1 MAVSDDIVV
10 SQSGSH
16 AHGDAQA
23 VELPLGEVFSAA
35 RIAKKLTQQDV
46 SEKLRYSVKQIDAL
60 ENNKFDVLPDAM
72 ITRGFIRNYAKLLE
86 IDAEPLLANYR
97 DCMPDKQLAHLSV
110 HTSMREVSL
119 TKESLPWLNYILGA
133 IVVLLFL
140 LAWFFYM
147 DYRFKEADV
156 PSQAEQKPPVE
167 AADSSVELTLPEVA
181 LPVAERASE
190 YVANANGGSVDVSD
204 IVASPDGAVAD
215 ARVANQTLSS
225 DSSVAQSPAN
235 EAEITQAVSQP
246 ALDPVIAGA
255 KKMVSFSASEQTWV
269 SVTDKSGRVVFEKTL
284 SAGST
289 DSFEGLP
296 PLSVVVGNAKATQM
310 SYAGKPV
317 ALSAPAGSNV
327 ARIRLE

>member
-1 MAVSDDIVV
+1 MAVSDDIDV
-10 SQSGSH
+10 SQSGDH
-16 AHGDAQA
+16 VHGDAQA
-23 VELPLGEVFSAA
+23 ASLPLGEVLSAA

-86 IDAEPLLANYR
+86 IDAEPLLASYR

-119 TKESLPWLNYILGA
+119 TKESLPWLSYILGS

-147 DYRFKEADV
+147 DYRFKEGDV
-156 PSQAEQKPPVE
+156 PPQAEQKPPVE
-167 AADSSVELTLPEVA
+167 TADSTVELPLPEIA
-181 LPVAERASE
+181 LPAAERENNDAINDS
-190 YVANANGGSVDVSD
+190 GSVDANAAVSTTD
-204 IVASPDGAVAD
+204 TVAESN
-215 ARVANQTLSS
+215 VANP
-225 DSSVAQSPAN
+225 SVTTGSTAVQPLAN
-235 EAEITQAVSQP
+235 QAPVSQP
-246 ALDPVIAGA
+246 VSQLPVDAGSA
-255 KKMVSFSASEQTWV
+255 GVKKSVNFSASEQTWV
-269 SVTDKSGRVVFEKTL
+269 SVTDKSGRVVFEKIL
-284 SAGST
+284 SAGDA

-310 SYAGKPV
+310 TYAGQPV
-317 ALSAPAGSNV
+317 ALTAPAGSNV
-327 ARIRLE
+327 ARVRLE